1 MATVGTNV
9 SVLTTTTL
17 LWRTSTGLSPDAAIS
32 GQTVRAGT
40 HNDPVPIIIRNE
52 DATNSATLCGSA
64 GVAGT
69 GTTLKAGESLT
80 FNTVGNDSM
89 YAIVASTGVT
99 VSVTFMKQ

>member
-9 SVLTTTTL
+9 SVTTSATL
-17 LWRTSTGLSPDAAIS
+17 LWRTSTGVSPDVAIS
-32 GQTVRAGT
+32 GQTVRAST
-40 HNDPVPIIIRNE
+40 MNDPVPIIIRNE
-52 DATNSATLCGSA
+52 DGTNACTLCGVA

-80 FNTVGNDSM
+80 FNVVGNDSM
-89 YAIVASTGVT
+89 YAIVATTGVT

>member
-9 SVLTTTTL
+9 SVTTSATL
-17 LWRTSTGLSPDAAIS
+17 LWRTSTGVSPDPAVT

-40 HNDPVPIIIRNE
+40 HDDPVPIIIRNE
-52 DATNSATLCGSA
+52 DGTNALTLCGSA

-80 FNTVGNDSM
+80 FNVVGNDSM
-89 YAIVASTGVT
+89 YGIVASTGVT

>member
-9 SVLTTTTL
+9 SVTTSATL
-17 LWRTSTGLSPDAAIS
+17 LWRTSTGMSPDPAIS
-32 GQTVRAGT
+32 GQTVLA
-40 HNDPVPIIIRNE
+40 HSFNDPLPVLIRNE
-52 DATNSATLCGSA
+52 DGSNSCTLCGVA

-80 FNTVGNDSM
+80 FNVVGNDSM